1 MTSLVPSNTPSTSTV
16 LAPTQASHASAPPAS
31 WQGSSVARR
40 DERRDVRMAPGPA
53 GTVTLAGRELF
64 LGGAGELID
73 AIEALLPAREVHTVI
88 TPNVDQTL
96 TLRTD
101 EALGLAYDEATI
113 RITDGFPLVVLGHR
127 LGAHRLERLTGA
139 DLLPLAAQVAA
150 ERGWRIALTGGG
162 PGVAA
167 HAAAVLR
174 DSTDADVVAVD
185 FPRVSD
191 VDDRASLE
199 VVEALASLEPDLVF
213 VCLGSPKQD
222 VWVSRWR
229 AKLPPAVYIGAGAAV
244 DFVAGTKRRAP
255 RALQRLGLEW
265 AFRLAQEPRRLA
277 RRYLVRGPAFAMVA
291 VRSLIAAR
299 RSR

>member
-1 MTSLVPSNTPSTSTV
+1 
-16 LAPTQASHASAPPAS
+16 
-31 WQGSSVARR
+31 
-40 DERRDVRMAPGPA
+40 
-53 GTVTLAGRELF
+53 F

-101 EALGLAYDEATI
+101 DALGLAYDEATI

-191 VDDRASLE
+191 VDDHASLE
-199 VVEALASLEPDLVF
+199 VVEALASIEPDLVF

>member
-1 MTSLVPSNTPSTSTV
+1 
-16 LAPTQASHASAPPAS
+16 
-31 WQGSSVARR
+31 
-40 DERRDVRMAPGPA
+40 MAPGPQ
-53 GTVTLAGRELF
+53 GTVTLAGQELF
-64 LGGAGELID
+64 LGGADDLVAAID
-73 AIEALLPAREVHTVI
+73 ALLPAREVHTVI

-96 TLRTD
+96 TLRGD
-101 EALGLAYDEATI
+101 EGLGLAYDEAAI

-150 ERGWRIALTGGG
+150 ERGWRIALTAGG

-174 DSTDADVVAVD
+174 DRVDADVVSVE
-185 FPRVSD
+185 FPRLSS
-191 VDDRASLE
+191 VDDPASLD
-199 VVEALASLEPDLVF
+199 VVEALADLEPDLVF

-222 VWVSRWR
+222 VWVSHWR

-244 DFVAGTKRRAP
+244 DFVAGTKKRAP
-255 RALQRLGLEW
+255 VILQRLGLEW

-277 RRYLVRGPAFAMVA
+277 RRYLVRGPAFAVVA
-291 VRSLIAAR
+291 VRSLVAAR

>member
-1 MTSLVPSNTPSTSTV
+1 M
-16 LAPTQASHASAPPAS
+16 
-31 WQGSSVARR
+31 
-40 DERRDVRMAPGPA
+40 EPGPH
-53 GTVTLAGRELF
+53 GTVRLAGQELF
-64 LGGAGELID
+64 LGGAEELVE
-73 AIEALLPAREVHTVI
+73 AIAMMLPTREVHSII

-101 EALGLAYDEATI
+101 PGLRAAFDEASI

-127 LGAHRLERLTGA
+127 LGARRLERLTGA

-162 PGVAA
+162 PGVSQ

-174 DSTDADVVAVD
+174 DRFDADVVAVE
-185 FPRVSD
+185 FPRIAS
-191 VDDRASLE
+191 VDDPSSMT
-199 VVEALASLEPDLVF
+199 VVEELAALEPDLVF

-244 DFVAGTKRRAP
+244 DFVAGTKKRAP
-255 RALQRLGLEW
+255 GLVQRVGLEW
-265 AFRLAQEPRRLA
+265 AFRLLQEPRRLA
-277 RRYLVRGPAFAMVA
+277 HRYLVRGPAFAVVA
-291 VRSLIAAR
+291 VRSHVAAR

>member
-1 MTSLVPSNTPSTSTV
+1 MTSSL
-16 LAPTQASHASAPPAS
+16 
-31 WQGSSVARR
+31 
-40 DERRDVRMAPGPA
+40 D
-53 GTVTLAGRELF
+53 RES
-64 LGGAGELID
+64 D
-73 AIEALLPAREVHTVI
+73 
-88 TPNVDQTL
+88 
-96 TLRTD
+96 
-101 EALGLAYDEATI
+101 
-113 RITDGFPLVVLGHR
+113 R
-127 LGAHRLERLTGA
+127 L
-139 DLLPLAAQVAA
+139 
-150 ERGWRIALTGGG
+150 
-162 PGVAA
+162 
-167 HAAAVLR
+167 
-174 DSTDADVVAVD
+174 
-185 FPRVSD
+185 SD
-191 VDDRASLE
+191 VDDPASLE

>member
-1 MTSLVPSNTPSTSTV
+1 CRRTRRRRRPFSRPRKRRTLQRPPPRGKDPRWHDAMSAATSAWRPGRRAPSRSRVASCSSEVRASRSTRSRRSCPHARCTPSSPRTSIRPSRC
-16 LAPTQASHASAPPAS
+16 APTTRPGSRPTRRRPVSPTASP
-31 WQGSSVARR
+31 SSGDR
-40 DERRDVRMAPGPA
+40 P
-53 GTVTLAGRELF
+53 
-64 LGGAGELID
+64 
-73 AIEALLPAREVHTVI
+73 LP
-88 TPNVDQTL
+88 
-96 TLRTD
+96 LRTD
-101 EALGLAYDEATI
+101 DAPGLAAGRARI
-113 RITDGFPLVVLGHR
+113 RIADGFPLVVRGHR

-191 VDDRASLE
+191 VDDPASLE

-244 DFVAGTKRRAP
+244 DF
-255 RALQRLGLEW
+255 
-265 AFRLAQEPRRLA
+265 
-277 RRYLVRGPAFAMVA
+277 
-291 VRSLIAAR
+291 
-299 RSR
+299 

>member
-1 MTSLVPSNTPSTSTV
+1 M
-16 LAPTQASHASAPPAS
+16 
-31 WQGSSVARR
+31 
-40 DERRDVRMAPGPA
+40 EPGPH
-53 GTVTLAGRELF
+53 GSVRLAGQELF
-64 LGGAGELID
+64 LGGADELVE
-73 AIEALLPAREVHTVI
+73 AIAAMLPTREVHSII

-101 EALGLAYDEATI
+101 AALRTAYDEASI

-127 LGAHRLERLTGA
+127 LGARRLERLTGA
-139 DLLPLAAQVAA
+139 DLLPLAARVAA

-162 PGVAA
+162 PGVAQ

-174 DSTDADVVAVD
+174 DQVDADVVAVE
-185 FPRVSD
+185 FPRIAS
-191 VDDRASLE
+191 VDDPASMT
-199 VVEALASLEPDLVF
+199 VVEELAALEPDLVF

-244 DFVAGTKRRAP
+244 DFVAGTKKRAP
-255 RALQRLGLEW
+255 RIVQRVGLEW
-265 AFRLAQEPRRLA
+265 AFRLLQEPRRLA
-277 RRYLVRGPAFAMVA
+277 RRYLVRGPAFAVVA
-291 VRSLIAAR
+291 LRSLLAAR

>member
-1 MTSLVPSNTPSTSTV
+1 MV
-16 LAPTQASHASAPPAS
+16 
-31 WQGSSVARR
+31 
-40 DERRDVRMAPGPA
+40 PGPE
-53 GTVTLAGRELF
+53 GTVTLAGQELF
-64 LGGAGELID
+64 LGGADDLVAAID
-73 AIEALLPAREVHTVI
+73 GLLPAREVHTII

-96 TLRTD
+96 NLRTD
-101 EALGLAYDEATI
+101 PALATAYDEASI

-139 DLLPLAAQVAA
+139 DLLPLAAQIAA

-174 DSTDADVVAVD
+174 DRVDADIVAVD
-185 FPRVSD
+185 FPRITS
-191 VDDRASLE
+191 VDDPESLS
-199 VVEALASLEPDLVF
+199 VVEVLTELEPDLVF

-244 DFVAGTKRRAP
+244 DFVAGTKKRAP
-255 RALQRLGLEW
+255 VILQRLGLEW
-265 AFRLAQEPRRLA
+265 FYRLAQEPRRLA
-277 RRYLVRGPAFAMVA
+277 RRYLVRGPAFALIG
-291 VRSLIAAR
+291 VRSLLAAR
-299 RSR
+299 RAR